1 MAGPR
6 LEPDPAAKD
15 SLSRPESRIQL
26 EMPEQV
32 GDGGTLTF
40 LGATAQ
46 GMVGRLRRVRRLIGL
61 AAFLEQVATLFFSV
75 SLLP

>member
-61 AAFLEQVATLFFSV
+61 AAFPEQAATLFFSV

>member
-1 MAGPR
+1 MAGPW
-6 LEPDPAAKD
+6 LEPDPAAKE
-15 SLSRPESRIQL
+15 SLSRPESRMQL

-32 GDGGTLTF
+32 GDGGTLAF

-61 AAFLEQVATLFFSV
+61 AAFLEQAATLFFSV
-75 SLLP
+75 PPLP